1 MVRDDHASAVIR
13 VPTWKDAI
21 VVAAVSLYNIQ
32 TTKTRSAD
40 AFRRVFRSTHNL
52 EDIDKVV
59 ATDGDEVGRVVRIA
73 GFDDVDGAVF
83 TDTEIHGVT
92 RERDAS
98 ISGPVLPCKRA
109 LWTQKRIRIWHEARC
124 EGMELE
130 IAG

>member
-21 VVAAVSLYNIQ
+21 VVAAVSLYTDRQ
-32 TTKTRSAD
+32 MMKTRSVD

-92 RERDAS
+92 RERGVP

-109 LWTQKRIRIWHEARC
+109 LWTQKRIRIWHEAK
-124 EGMELE
+124 
-130 IAG
+130 A